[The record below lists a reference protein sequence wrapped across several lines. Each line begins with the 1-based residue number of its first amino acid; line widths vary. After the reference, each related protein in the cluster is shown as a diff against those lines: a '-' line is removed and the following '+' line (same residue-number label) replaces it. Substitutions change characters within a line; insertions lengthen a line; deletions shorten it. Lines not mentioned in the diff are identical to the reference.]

1 MAKRLYFV
9 AKPSYQGLI
18 VEKTIEFEGF
28 RGETLSQKHK
38 SIEAMHHAIRAFES
52 GGRILEVSSVSP
64 DEIGKRLAGTH
75 LFFRTREGDVYSVAN
90 IFESSKVFEH
100 GGPYKDLLYA
110 DPETVS
116 EDPRLRNS
124 GRLLGFY
131 FEDQP
136 YGLVPR
142 NLFFDYIY
150 IQALMEQKELH
161 EEIRRYDM
169 VTDLEYSM
177 GSMFASSARACA
189 YFISL
194 SKAELLEESLKSLE
208 SFQKI
213 YTLVF

>member
-18 VEKTIEFEGF
+18 VEKTIEFENF

-38 SIEAMHHAIRAFES
+38 SIDAMHHAIRAFE
-52 GGRILEVSSVSP
+52 GGGNILEVSPVSP
-64 DEIGKRLAGTH
+64 VDIGRRLSGINLMCLTK
-75 LFFRTREGDVYSVAN
+75 EGDSYPLMN
-90 IFESSKVFEH
+90 IFESAKVFEH
-100 GGPYKDLLYA
+100 GGPYMDLLSA
-110 DPETVS
+110 DPYSVS
-116 EDPRLRNS
+116 EDPRLRSS

-136 YGLVPR
+136 YGLMPR

-150 IQALMEQKELH
+150 IQALNAHKELH
-161 EEIRRYDM
+161 EEILRQEM
-169 VTDLEYSM
+169 ITDIEYHM

-194 SKAELLEESLKSLE
+194 TKVGLLEESLKSLE

-213 YTLVF
+213 YSMVF